1 MRWHFRKFN
10 KIRQREA
17 SQFIVSV
24 SALFSLTAVEEYYKK
39 NPEKFI

>member
-10 KIRQREA
+10 KIRQTEA